1 MRMLLRLKKDQL
13 KARKEKN
20 QAVSSMLTYLIGQ
33 VTRDPKVEATDEL
46 IKATIRSN
54 IKALEKSLAA
64 MAQGE
69 SYNLI
74 IGDISILE
82 AYLPA
87 KLEGSE
93 LVTLVQTAVNS
104 TDSKKMGDVM
114 SKLRELAANIPVEFD
129 GKEASVAI
137 KALLL

>member
-1 MRMLLRLKKDQL
+1 MLLRLKKDQL
-13 KARKEKN
+13 QARKEKN

-33 VTRDPKVEATDEL
+33 VTRDPKVPATDEL

-74 IGDISILE
+74 SEDINILE

-87 KLEGSE
+87 KLEGSD
-93 LVTLVQTAVNS
+93 LATLVQMAVSLSEIKN
-104 TDSKKMGDVM
+104 MGAIM
-114 SKLRELAANIPVEFD
+114 TKLREMAANIPVEFD
-129 GKEASVAI
+129 GKEASILI
-137 KALLL
+137 KAALV

>member
-1 MRMLLRLKKDQL
+1 MLLLLKKDQL
-13 KARKEKN
+13 QARKDKN

-33 VTRDPKVEATDEL
+33 VTRDPKVPATDEL

-64 MAQGE
+64 MVKGE
-69 SYNLI
+69 SYDLI
-74 IGDISILE
+74 SKDINILE

-93 LVTLVQTAVNS
+93 LATLVQMAISLSEIKNMGAVM
-104 TDSKKMGDVM
+104 T
-114 SKLRELAANIPVEFD
+114 KLREMAANIPVEFD
-129 GKEASVAI
+129 GKEAATLI
-137 KALLL
+137 KAFLL

>member
-1 MRMLLRLKKDQL
+1 MLLRLKKDQL
-13 KARKEKN
+13 QARKDKN

-64 MAQGE
+64 MVKGE
-69 SYNLI
+69 SYDLI
-74 IGDISILE
+74 SKDINILE

-93 LVTLVQTAVNS
+93 LATLVQTAVSLSEIKN
-104 TDSKKMGDVM
+104 MGAVM
-114 SKLRELAANIPVEFD
+114 TKLRVMAANIPVEFD
-129 GKEASVAI
+129 GKEAATLIKVAL
-137 KALLL
+137 A